1 MFDFRA
7 ESNTSLLRRQG
18 PVLMYEHFF
27 GLRERPF
34 DLVPN
39 PKFLYLTARQREAV
53 SNLRYGL
60 QAPRGLTLL
69 LGEAG
74 TGKTTI
80 VQAVLAEIDQASA
93 ECVLISNPALTR
105 NEFYESLADGFSLGP
120 EVGQSKARFLAVL
133 RDRLEARHAAGL
145 LSALVLDEA
154 QSMSYELLEEVRLL
168 SNIETS
174 TTKLLNVVLA
184 GQPELADRLNDPSL
198 RQLKQRISLRCELAP
213 LSFPETAAYI
223 AGRLRIAGGEPA
235 AIFSREAIA
244 AIHEV
249 SGGVPRTINVVCD
262 NALIGGFAAQAK
274 PIVRTLI
281 EEICRDFDLRRSAMH
296 APKPRPAVNE
306 VSQAERPAVAPPP
319 ENASPTHPAEPE
331 TSRRPFSFF

>member
-1 MFDFRA
+1 
-7 ESNTSLLRRQG
+7 
-18 PVLMYEHFF
+18 MYEHFF

-60 QAPRGLTLL
+60 QSPRGLTLL

-80 VQAVLAEIDQASA
+80 VQAVLADIDHASA
-93 ECVLISNPALTR
+93 ECVLVSNPALTR
-105 NEFYESLADGFSLGP
+105 SEFYESLADGFSLGP
-120 EVGQSKARFLAVL
+120 EAGQSKAKFLVAL

-174 TTKLLNVVLA
+174 TTKLLNVILA

-223 AGRLRIAGGEPA
+223 AGRIRIAGGEPA

-244 AIHEV
+244 AIHQV
-249 SGGVPRTINVVCD
+249 SHGVPRTINVVCD
-262 NALIGGFAAQAK
+262 NALIGAFASQTK
-274 PIVRTLI
+274 PIVRALI
-281 EEICRDFDLRRSAMH
+281 EDISRDFDLRRSATH
-296 APKPRPAVNE
+296 APKPKPMAADAPP
-306 VSQAERPAVAPPP
+306 AERPAITPDVESTSPP
-319 ENASPTHPAEPE
+319 APAESEP
-331 TSRRPFSFF
+331 SRRPFSFF